1 MTDPKGSYGN
11 ECARH
16 VCMERPAIYFN
27 PHTRRYYCLPCAR
40 RINEALAADDLKLI
54 EGVPSNESAQR
65 SEVPK

>member
-11 ECARH
+11 DCARH

-40 RINEALAADDLKLI
+40 RINETLRADGLQLI
-54 EGVPSNESAQR
+54 EGVPGNETSQR
-65 SEVPK
+65 IEGK